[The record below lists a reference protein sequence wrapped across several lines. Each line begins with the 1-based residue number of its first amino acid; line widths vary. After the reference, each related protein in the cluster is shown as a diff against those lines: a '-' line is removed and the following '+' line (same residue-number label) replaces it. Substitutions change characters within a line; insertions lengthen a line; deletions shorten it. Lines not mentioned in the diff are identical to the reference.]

1 MVNHEGAK
9 KTCQVDWEGIKVLDI
24 YCESFLQHFSSLE
37 YFYLPKFSTYL
48 QKASGLTQ
56 DYHVFTIHGPCIA

>member
-37 YFYLPKFSTYL
+37 YFYLPNFQPICKKL
-48 QKASGLTQ
+48 VG
-56 DYHVFTIHGPCIA
+56 